1 MKVTVTRSGGFA
13 GLTQTWSVDASPEEW
28 KTLLDSLPWDR
39 RPAAA
44 SVDRYVYRIRVS
56 RRQITLPEER
66 VEGPWRELVER
77 VRSAAG

>member
-13 GLTQTWSVDASPEEW
+13 GLTQTWSVDASPAEW
-28 KTLLDSLPWDR
+28 RSLLDSLPWDR
-39 RPAAA
+39 RPTVA

-77 VRSAAG
+77 VRAAAG